1 LEVFSCPLLDWVV
14 LLLSCELEM
23 ENSLKSYSKNSAD
36 SQRAVVALV
45 GNMSVGKSTLFSRIC
60 KKEVKSVSI
69 PGLSPTF
76 LKGPVSG
83 EDVELLGTP
92 GVFSLFSS
100 NEDERASRDILLK
113 KKEIG
118 TVTGLILVADA
129 KNMKRSLAIAL
140 QYAEYGLPMMLAV
153 NMVDEAASRGV
164 EIDYGRLSEIFG
176 VSVCKTVARE
186 GIGIDKIIAG
196 LKTMVS
202 AKRLVEYPDWV
213 EGFLKRVRYELPD
226 CDISSR
232 ALGLLVLAEDQ
243 GIEEFIGKEFGEEK
257 LNSIKQLA
265 RDFKPVSTESF
276 GVLVG
281 HIYNRRAEQIVRE
294 IQEVEPR
301 PGNTFLLSFGD
312 FCTQLSTGI
321 PIAIGVVVAMYFF
334 VGSFAATFL
343 VDSINGLIFEE
354 RLIPFFTKL
363 LEPLPSAFLRDMIMD
378 PDFGILPAG
387 VFLALG
393 LVMPVLFCFYIAF
406 GILEDSGYLPRF
418 SILLDRVFQKMGLNG
433 RGVIPLVM
441 GFSCV
446 TMAILTTRM
455 LGTKKERNIATFL
468 LLLGVPCAPLVAV
481 MLIILEKMP
490 FSATLTVFGF
500 IFCQMFIAGY
510 VLNKILPGARS
521 PFLLEIPPLRRPKIR
536 QVVSKATMKT
546 YFFMKEAVPVFIYA
560 SIFVFLFHRFGG
572 LEWLERMVSPLI
584 TKLMGLPEKS
594 VQVFMKTLIR
604 RESGAA
610 ELEHLSSSYTNLQL
624 VVNLL
629 VMTFLTPC
637 MNAVIVLFKERGVR
651 TATIIMTSVLIYA
664 ITAGSLLNH
673 ICRILGVTF
682 T

>member
-1 LEVFSCPLLDWVV
+1 
-14 LLLSCELEM
+14 M
-23 ENSLKSYSKNSAD
+23 KNSLKSSTESIVD
-36 SQRAVVALV
+36 PQRAVVVLV
-45 GNMSVGKSTLFSRIC
+45 GNMNVGKSTLFSRIC
-60 KKEVKSVSI
+60 KKEVETVSVAGISST
-69 PGLSPTF
+69 LK
-76 LKGPVSG
+76 KGPVSG
-83 EDVELLGTP
+83 EDIEFLVTP

-100 NEDERASRDILLK
+100 NEDERASRDILLN

-118 TVTGLILVADA
+118 PVMGVILVADA

-164 EIDYGRLSEIFG
+164 EIDYRRLAEIFG
-176 VSVCKTVARE
+176 VPICQTIARE
-186 GIGIDKIIAG
+186 GIGIDKITAG
-196 LKTMVS
+196 LKTMAP
-202 AKRLVEYPDWV
+202 AKHLVEYPDWV
-213 EGFLKRVRYELPD
+213 EAFLKRVRQELPD
-226 CDISSR
+226 CYISSR

-243 GIEEFIGKEFGEEK
+243 GIEKFIGKQFGDQK

-265 RDFKPVSTESF
+265 HDFKPVSTESF

-301 PGNTFLLSFGD
+301 PRNTFLLSFGD

-321 PIAIGVVVAMYFF
+321 PIAVGVVVAMYFF
-334 VGSFAATFL
+334 IGSFAATFL
-343 VDSINGLIFEE
+343 VDSINGLIFEQ

-406 GILEDSGYLPRF
+406 GVLEDSGYLPRF

-455 LGTKKERNIATFL
+455 LGTRKEKNIASFL

-481 MLIILEKMP
+481 MLIILDKMP
-490 FSATLTVFGF
+490 FSATLTVFGI
-500 IFCQMFIAGY
+500 IFGQMFIAGY

-521 PFLLEIPPLRRPKIR
+521 PFLMEIPPLRIPKIR
-536 QVVSKATMKT
+536 QVVRKATMKT

-560 SIFVFLFHRFGG
+560 SMFVFLFHRLGG
-572 LEWLERMVSPLI
+572 LEWLERIASPVI
-584 TKLMGLPEKS
+584 TELMGLPEKS

-610 ELEHLSSSYTNLQL
+610 ELEHLSASYTNLQL

-637 MNAVIVLFKERGVR
+637 MNAVIVLFKERGIR
-651 TATIIMTSVLIYA
+651 TATTIMTFVLIYA
-664 ITAGSLLNH
+664 ITAGSLVNH